1 MDLLAKEMSSF
12 TPIGNSIILVV
23 SILVV
28 MYFLNILDILFYN
41 ITKLIVHNKKL
52 QSLK

>member
-28 MYFLNILDILFYN
+28 MYFLNILDILVYN
-41 ITKLIVHNKKL
+41 ITKLIVHNKNYNH
-52 QSLK
+52 